1 MSTQSTG
8 NRNPIEIVR
17 AVRFEDAIGAIAL
30 ILLLIAGIWVAYGIG
45 LPTGGDQLVRGVR

>member
-8 NRNPIEIVR
+8 NCNPIEIVR